1 MDTEQFDGKVAL
13 VTGASMGIG
22 RATALAYARRGAD
35 VVICDIDA
43 EAGNRTADEIRDL
56 DVESTFVQTDVSDAD
71 DVDALFEVIDDEYG
85 RLDFACN
92 NAGIEGEQAKTGD
105 CSLENWSNTIG
116 VNLDGAFYCLKH
128 ELRRMNAAGSG
139 SVVNVSSVA
148 GINGFANLPAY
159 VASKHGLVGLTKSAA
174 LDYADAGIRVNA
186 VCPGVI
192 DTPMI
197 ERTTGKDPE
206 VEKQYIAMEPV
217 GRLGTADE
225 IANAVIWLSSDEAS
239 FVTGAAMAVDG
250 GFLAR

>member
-1 MDTEQFDGKVAL
+1 MNTEQFDGKVAL

-22 RATALAYARRGAD
+22 RATALGYARRGAD

-43 EAGNRTADEIRDL
+43 EAGADTADAIRDEGV
-56 DVESTFVQTDVSDAD
+56 DATFVQTDVSDAD
-71 DVDALFEVIDDEYG
+71 DVGELFDVIDDEYG

-105 CSLENWSNTIG
+105 CSIENWSNTIG
-116 VNLDGAFYCLKH
+116 VNLDGVFYCLKQ
-128 ELRRMNAAGSG
+128 ELQRMNSAGSG
-139 SVVNVSSVA
+139 SIVNVSSVA

-159 VASKHGLVGLTKSAA
+159 VASKHGVVGLTKSAA
-174 LDYADAGIRVNA
+174 LDYAETGIRVNA

-206 VEKQYIAMEPV
+206 VEKQYVAMEPV